1 MGVQQF
7 ASVMLLVQNL
17 GSIRGVGGG
26 DPEGEERHR
35 REAAPPGWEGQVIE
49 AGDSLPRLVR
59 GAEGR
64 VDLPLHGHE
73 PDKCVQRT

>member
-1 MGVQQF
+1 MDAINDAF
-7 ASVMLLVQNL
+7 LLES
-17 GSIRGVGGG
+17 SIYRLLRLYCRG